1 MYNGRS
7 ASRRIR
13 AKYDVQKT
21 YHYNSGLDVAV
32 SFWLVQAAPFR
43 PRALNRDLRF
53 GDTCYSE
60 VALVGW
66 NEDLSILKDQ
76 RKHREVRNHTMA
88 NPERADGVE
97 WPQRAGDR
105 GGADVWM
112 GEKVDTWS
120 QMPRWDASEG
130 RMQKETSWEADFEDV
145 YAQEWAGAYPG
156 PWRQKGYRSARR
168 EEMHK

>member
-1 MYNGRS
+1 
-7 ASRRIR
+7 
-13 AKYDVQKT
+13 
-21 YHYNSGLDVAV
+21 
-32 SFWLVQAAPFR
+32 
-43 PRALNRDLRF
+43 
-53 GDTCYSE
+53 
-60 VALVGW
+60 
-66 NEDLSILKDQ
+66 
-76 RKHREVRNHTMA
+76 MA
-88 NPERADGVE
+88 NPERADGAE